1 MCQHYF
7 QTRRGNKR
15 VKSLM
20 SAFVD
25 LEAGVDREEVLE
37 ASEEEITDFIQ
48 DAPDEDD
55 ISDVDDAPT
64 AGPSTVAPVLGIPE
78 QEKMWTDL
86 LERASLRATRGQTVP
101 DTNNKNSIHD
111 VPPEFWALS
120 VFPGWEDIVVFHIG
134 RCARPELGIK
144 AAFIMPLLEKQ
155 VWLEVEM
162 SYTLKAWLQDIPGV
176 RLRNQQPILHA
187 LSPLDGFGAPLSTNS
202 SKPLVVGSWVRI
214 RRGKSKGDT
223 GMVGKVY
230 PWGCKVLLIPRLDPS
245 ARDKKHGKRRRLDD
259 NLAPKLFNRG
269 AIELDGS
276 EKLKVLNKGEER
288 YLWRDLV
295 YEYDLLVR
303 RISFSQVEMAREI
316 PDSLAGLFAQS
327 RHPLVRRYRQKLPRI
342 SEWCLVVGDPIMDTS
357 SGRVGLVGSVED
369 HGLEIECDEGLFTV
383 PWAHCRKTFQVG
395 QYVEITEDCVD
406 RWAGWIHAIEDGLVH
421 VVSHNA
427 QMNDKVEMREV
438 HPNLVMVS
446 TPPSS
451 LPLPPKKDQD
461 PIRRTKE
468 CPWKGTLVLIVRRNH
483 RWRGKTGYVEDAI
496 VVNNPSGKPVLSLLV
511 RLASYDPNTPYPTL
525 WFEYLDVVD
534 EESYLPL
541 NEALPLAD
549 NDDNL
554 YHKHVPTTYV
564 LEEKGRRVY
573 LEPEPQAEA
582 DPGNRTPLPDP
593 AERCLSPAWDPSAPE
608 PGSSLAVSSPTYWC
622 TDRRLHGFQFRAK
635 YQGLNIVAAVRA
647 KLNGSDGLKCV
658 REDTSLHEELD
669 PAAVLPIH
677 PTARHY
683 DMFLVISGEHCGKW
697 VRGIQYKKISPK
709 DRSDLE
715 WTVAVVIPRTPFMHD
730 DLTDE
735 RLVLHSSCMTL
746 ANETAISRNLN
757 ENLRR
762 QLRKPARER

>member
-1 MCQHYF
+1 MRIVAKRESKSF
-7 QTRRGNKR
+7 KTRRGNKR

-25 LEAGVDREEVLE
+25 LEASVDREEVLE

-64 AGPSTVAPVLGIPE
+64 AGPSTVAPVLSIPE

-86 LERASLRATRGQTVP
+86 LERASLHATRGQTVP

-134 RCARPELGIK
+134 RCAQPELGIK

-176 RLRNQQPILHA
+176 HLCNQQPILHA

-202 SKPLVVGSWVRI
+202 SKPL
-214 RRGKSKGDT
+214 
-223 GMVGKVY
+223 
-230 PWGCKVLLIPRLDPS
+230 DPS

-259 NLAPKLFNRG
+259 NLTPKLFNRG

-288 YLWRDLV
+288 YLWHDLV

-327 RHPLVRRYRQKLPRI
+327 RHPLVRRYHQKLPRI
-342 SEWCLVVGDPIMDTS
+342 SEWCLVIGDPIMDTS

-395 QYVEITEDCVD
+395 QYVEITEDCIN

-427 QMNDKVEMREV
+427 RMNDKVEMHEV

-446 TPPSS
+446 MPPSS

-461 PIRRTKE
+461 PIRCTKE

-511 RLASYDPNTPYPTL
+511 RLASYNPNTPYPTL
-525 WFEYLDVVD
+525 WFEYLDIVN

-549 NDDNL
+549 NDNNL

-564 LEEKGRRVY
+564 LEEKGR
-573 LEPEPQAEA
+573 L
-582 DPGNRTPLPDP
+582 
-593 AERCLSPAWDPSAPE
+593 
-608 PGSSLAVSSPTYWC
+608 
-622 TDRRLHGFQFRAK
+622 
-635 YQGLNIVAAVRA
+635 RA

-669 PAAVLPIH
+669 PAVVLPIH

-762 QLRKPARER
+762 QLQKPARER

>member
-7 QTRRGNKR
+7 QTHRGNKR

-25 LEAGVDREEVLE
+25 LEAGVDHEEVLE

-48 DAPDEDD
+48 DALDEDD

-134 RCARPELGIK
+134 RCARPELGIR

-176 RLRNQQPILHA
+176 RLCNQQPILHA

-214 RRGKSKGDT
+214 RRGKSKGNT

-259 NLAPKLFNRG
+259 NLTPKLFNHG
-269 AIELDGS
+269 AIELDSS

-295 YEYDLLVR
+295 YEYDLLVC

-342 SEWCLVVGDPIMDTS
+342 SEWCLVIGDPIMDTS
-357 SGRVGLVGSVED
+357 SG
-369 HGLEIECDEGLFTV
+369 
-383 PWAHCRKTFQVG
+383 KTFQVG
-395 QYVEITEDCVD
+395 QYMEITEDCVD

-427 QMNDKVEMREV
+427 QMNDKVEMHEV
-438 HPNLVMVS
+438 HSNLVMVS

-461 PIRRTKE
+461 PIHHTKE
-468 CPWKGTLVLIVRRNH
+468 CPWKGTLILIVRHNH
-483 RWRGKTGYVEDAI
+483 HWRGKTGYVEDAI

-534 EESYLPL
+534 EESDRDHDGGRPVAGLDSHFLGDLGKAPFKL
-541 NEALPLAD
+541 NRSANSTHAMDMEAHL
-549 NDDNL
+549 
-554 YHKHVPTTYV
+554 V
-564 LEEKGRRVY
+564 
-573 LEPEPQAEA
+573 
-582 DPGNRTPLPDP
+582 
-593 AERCLSPAWDPSAPE
+593 
-608 PGSSLAVSSPTYWC
+608 
-622 TDRRLHGFQFRAK
+622 
-635 YQGLNIVAAVRA
+635 IVAGTR
-647 KLNGSDGLKCV
+647 
-658 REDTSLHEELD
+658 DT
-669 PAAVLPIH
+669 P
-677 PTARHY
+677 Y
-683 DMFLVISGEHCGKW
+683 
-697 VRGIQYKKISPK
+697 
-709 DRSDLE
+709 
-715 WTVAVVIPRTPFMHD
+715 
-730 DLTDE
+730 
-735 RLVLHSSCMTL
+735 
-746 ANETAISRNLN
+746 
-757 ENLRR
+757 
-762 QLRKPARER
+762 

>member
-7 QTRRGNKR
+7 QTRRGNKH

-25 LEAGVDREEVLE
+25 LEAGVNREEVLE

-64 AGPSTVAPVLGIPE
+64 TGPSMVAPVLGIPE

-86 LERASLRATRGQTVP
+86 LERASLRATRGQTVL

-120 VFPGWEDIVVFHIG
+120 VCLGWEDIVVFHIG

-202 SKPLVVGSWVRI
+202 SKPL
-214 RRGKSKGDT
+214 
-223 GMVGKVY
+223 
-230 PWGCKVLLIPRLDPS
+230 DPS

-276 EKLKVLNKGEER
+276 EKLKVLNKGEEQ
-288 YLWRDLV
+288 YLWCDLV
-295 YEYDLLVR
+295 YKYDLLVR

-327 RHPLVRRYRQKLPRI
+327 CHPLVRRYRQKLPRI

-357 SGRVGLVGSVED
+357 SG
-369 HGLEIECDEGLFTV
+369 
-383 PWAHCRKTFQVG
+383 KTFQVG

-427 QMNDKVEMREV
+427 RMNDKVEMHEV

-451 LPLPPKKDQD
+451 LPLPLKKDQD

-496 VVNNPSGKPVLSLLV
+496 VVNNPSGKPVLSLLI
-511 RLASYDPNTPYPTL
+511 RLASYNPNMPYLTL

-554 YHKHVPTTYV
+554 YHKHVTITYV

-593 AERCLSPAWDPSAPE
+593 AERCLSPAWDPSALE
-608 PGSSLAVSSPTYWC
+608 PGSSLAVSSLTYWC
-622 TDRRLHGFQFRAK
+622 TDQRLHGFQFRAK

-715 WTVAVVIPRTPFMHD
+715 WMVAVVIPRTPFMHD
-730 DLTDE
+730 DLMDE

-746 ANETAISRNLN
+746 ANETVISRNLN
-757 ENLRR
+757 EGLRR

>member
-1 MCQHYF
+1 MLQ
-7 QTRRGNKR
+7 
-15 VKSLM
+15 

-25 LEAGVDREEVLE
+25 LEAGVDHEEVLE

-120 VFPGWEDIVVFHIG
+120 IFPGWEDIVVFHIG

-162 SYTLKAWLQDIPGV
+162 SYTLKAWLQDIPRSLVPGSEFDEE
-176 RLRNQQPILHA
+176 
-187 LSPLDGFGAPLSTNS
+187 SPKATQEWSA
-202 SKPLVVGSWVRI
+202 
-214 RRGKSKGDT
+214 
-223 GMVGKVY
+223 
-230 PWGCKVLLIPRLDPS
+230 RLDPS
-245 ARDKKHGKRRRLDD
+245 ARDKKHGKRRRLDN

-327 RHPLVRRYRQKLPRI
+327 RYPLVRRYRQKLPRI

-369 HGLEIECDEGLFTV
+369 HGLEIECDEGLFT
-383 PWAHCRKTFQVG
+383 
-395 QYVEITEDCVD
+395 
-406 RWAGWIHAIEDGLVH
+406 DGLVH

-427 QMNDKVEMREV
+427 RMNDKVEMREV

-483 RWRGKTGYVEDAI
+483 HWRGKTGYVEDAI

-511 RLASYDPNTPYPTL
+511 RLASYDPNMPYPTL

-582 DPGNRTPLPDP
+582 DPGNCTPLPDP

-669 PAAVLPIH
+669 PTAVLPIH

-709 DRSDLE
+709 DHSDLE

>member
-7 QTRRGNKR
+7 QNASRKQTRQEPN
-15 VKSLM
+15 
-20 SAFVD
+20 AFVD

-86 LERASLRATRGQTVP
+86 LERASLCATRGQTVP

-202 SKPLVVGSWVRI
+202 SKPL
-214 RRGKSKGDT
+214 
-223 GMVGKVY
+223 
-230 PWGCKVLLIPRLDPS
+230 
-245 ARDKKHGKRRRLDD
+245 DD

-303 RISFSQVEMAREI
+303 HISFSQVEMARKI

-369 HGLEIECDEGLFTV
+369 HGLEIECDEGLFMV

-406 RWAGWIHAIEDGLVH
+406 QWAGWIHAIEDGLVH

-427 QMNDKVEMREV
+427 RMNDKVEMREV

-496 VVNNPSGKPVLSLLV
+496 VINNPSGKPVLSLLV

-549 NDDNL
+549 NDNNL

-564 LEEKGRRVY
+564 LEEKGRHVCIWSRSRKLKPILATAPPCPTLPNDAY
-573 LEPEPQAEA
+573 RL
-582 DPGNRTPLPDP
+582 PGIHPPRNRDLLW
-593 AERCLSPAWDPSAPE
+593 LSLHRHTGALIGDSMDSSFVQNIK
-608 PGSSLAVSSPTYWC
+608 GSTSS
-622 TDRRLHGFQFRAK
+622 Q
-635 YQGLNIVAAVRA
+635 Q
-647 KLNGSDGLKCV
+647 
-658 REDTSLHEELD
+658 EDTSLHEELD

-730 DLTDE
+730 NLTDE

-746 ANETAISRNLN
+746 ANKTAISRNLN

>member
-1 MCQHYF
+1 MCQHYRESKSF
-7 QTRRGNKR
+7 KH
-15 VKSLM
+15 VKNLM

-25 LEAGVDREEVLE
+25 LEAGVNCEEVLK
-37 ASEEEITDFIQ
+37 AS
-48 DAPDEDD
+48 
-55 ISDVDDAPT
+55 
-64 AGPSTVAPVLGIPE
+64 PSTVAPVLGIPE

-86 LERASLRATRGQTVP
+86 LERATLRATRV
-101 DTNNKNSIHD
+101 S
-111 VPPEFWALS
+111 
-120 VFPGWEDIVVFHIG
+120 
-134 RCARPELGIK
+134 

-162 SYTLKAWLQDIPGV
+162 SYTLKAWLKDIPGV
-176 RLRNQQPILHA
+176 RLCNQQPILHA
-187 LSPLDGFGAPLSTNS
+187 LSPLDGFGALLSTNS
-202 SKPLVVGSWVRI
+202 SKPLVI
-214 RRGKSKGDT
+214 GKSKGDT

-245 ARDKKHGKRRRLDD
+245 ARDKKHGKRQRLDD

-276 EKLKVLNKGEER
+276 EKLKVLNKER
-288 YLWRDLV
+288 NG
-295 YEYDLLVR
+295 
-303 RISFSQVEMAREI
+303 ISGMICFSQVEMAHEI

-369 HGLEIECDEGLFTV
+369 HGCGM
-383 PWAHCRKTFQVG
+383 RK
-395 QYVEITEDCVD
+395 
-406 RWAGWIHAIEDGLVH
+406 
-421 VVSHNA
+421 
-427 QMNDKVEMREV
+427 V

-446 TPPSS
+446 TPPLS
-451 LPLPPKKDQD
+451 LPLPLKKDQD
-461 PIRRTKE
+461 PIHHTKE
-468 CPWKGTLVLIVRRNH
+468 CPWKGTLVLIVRCNH
-483 RWRGKTGYVEDAI
+483 CWHGKTGYVEDAI
-496 VVNNPSGKPVLSLLV
+496 VINNPSGKPVLSLLV
-511 RLASYDPNTPYPTL
+511 RLASYDPNMPYPTL
-525 WFEYLDVVD
+525 WFEYLDVVN

-554 YHKHVPTTYV
+554 YHKHVPTPYV
-564 LEEKGRRVY
+564 LEEKVSV
-573 LEPEPQAEA
+573 Q
-582 DPGNRTPLPDP
+582 NIK
-593 AERCLSPAWDPSAPE
+593 
-608 PGSSLAVSSPTYWC
+608 GSTS
-622 TDRRLHGFQFRAK
+622 
-635 YQGLNIVAAVRA
+635 VAAVRV

-669 PAAVLPIH
+669 PAVVLPIH

-697 VRGIQYKKISPK
+697 VRGIQYKKILPK

-715 WTVAVVIPRTPFMHD
+715 WMVAVVIPRTPFMHD

-746 ANETAISRNLN
+746 ADETAISPNLN

-762 QLRKPARER
+762 QLLETCSRVLIWTINHVGHIME